1 MFDVFE
7 PVEVG
12 PLTLRNRIV
21 RSATWLGLG
30 GPAGEV
36 TDALVERYEAL
47 GAGGAGL
54 VIGGYTYVSREGR
67 QLPRMTGAHAD
78 DLIPGLA
85 RWAAAI
91 KRGGA
96 AAALQLMHAG
106 GQTRSEWIG
115 DTIPVAPSLAISP
128 QYSETPRELYREEIT
143 RILKA
148 FGQAARRAREAGF
161 DAVQIHAAHGYLV
174 NQFLS
179 PLTNLRGDR
188 YGGDLR
194 GRFRFLQE
202 VVVSVQ
208 LAAGPDF
215 PVFVKLNGSDFLPG
229 GFELGEACDVAEWL
243 SQRGV
248 AMIEVSGG
256 TPGSGSEGP
265 IRTGVDAGRGEGYF
279 RDHAGAIKRRVACP
293 VAAVGGLRS
302 LDLLEEMLSFG
313 EADLF
318 SLARPLLCEPDLPN
332 RWLSGDRTPARCVS
346 CNRCFRPGL
355 EGEGARC
362 VHGAVLPEAPG
373 RAS

>member
-1 MFDVFE
+1 MFEIFE
-7 PVEVG
+7 PVEVAT
-12 PLTLRNRIV
+12 LTLRNRIV
-21 RSATWLGLG
+21 RSATWLGLAG
-30 GPAGEV
+30 RGGEV
-36 TDALVERYEAL
+36 TDALVSRYEEL

-54 VIGGYTYVSREGR
+54 VIGEYTFVSREGR
-67 QLPRMTGAHAD
+67 HRPGMTGAHED
-78 DLIPGLA
+78 DRISDLT
-85 RWAAAI
+85 RWASAI

-96 AAALQLMHAG
+96 AAALQLVHAG

-161 DAVQIHAAHGYLV
+161 DAVQIHAAHGFLV

-202 VVVSVQ
+202 VVVSIQ
-208 LAAGPDF
+208 LAAGADF
-215 PVFVKLNGSDFLPG
+215 PVLVKLNGSDFLPG
-229 GFELGEACDVAEWL
+229 GFDLGEACDVAEWL

-256 TPGSGSEGP
+256 TPGSGP
-265 IRTGVDAGRGEGYF
+265 LKPVRRGVAPGQGEAYF
-279 RDHAGAIKRRVACP
+279 RDQVGAIKRRVACP
-293 VAAVGGLRS
+293 VALVGGLRS
-302 LDLLEEMLSFG
+302 LETLEELLAFG

-318 SLARPLLCEPDLPN
+318 SLSRPLLCEPDLPR
-332 RWLSGDRTPARCVS
+332 RWQSGDRAPSRCVA
-346 CNRCFRPGL
+346 CNRCFESARSGLGAACGNEEARSRP
-355 EGEGARC
+355 
-362 VHGAVLPEAPG
+362 
-373 RAS
+373 

>member
-7 PVEVG
+7 PVEIG

-21 RSATWLGLG
+21 RSATWLGLA
-30 GPAGEV
+30 GPRGEV
-36 TDALVERYEAL
+36 SDALVGRYEEL

-67 QLPRMTGAHAD
+67 HLPNMTGAHED
-78 DLIPGLA
+78 DLVPGLA

-96 AAALQLMHAG
+96 AAALQLVHAG

-128 QYSETPRELYREEIT
+128 QYTETPRELYREEIT

-161 DAVQIHAAHGYLV
+161 DAVQLHAAHGYLA

-208 LAAGPDF
+208 LAAGADF

-229 GFELGEACDVAEWL
+229 GFELGEAGEVAEWL

-256 TPGSGSEGP
+256 TPGSGELGP
-265 IRTGVDAGRGEGYF
+265 VRSGVEPGKGEAYF

-293 VAAVGGLRS
+293 VAVVGGLRS
-302 LDLLEEMLSFG
+302 LGLLEEMLDFG

-318 SLARPLLCEPDLPN
+318 SLSRPLICEPDLPN
-332 RWLSGDRTPARCVS
+332 RWRAGDRAPARCVS
-346 CNRCFRPGL
+346 CNRCFLPGRS
-355 EGEGARC
+355 GEGARC
-362 VHGAVLPEAPG
+362 VNERARPAVSRAEA
-373 RAS
+373 